1 MIRLLGTNKKFK
13 RSQLSISDLF
23 LAVCIFIVLIGAVI
37 FIYSHYASEFES
49 RQEFNRM
56 QLNAFQTAE
65 LLVKS
70 GGSPA
75 GWENMPDQTALMGF
89 AYNSNSKRNLSSQK
103 VGAFVNMSYPD
114 IKRIFGTNYDFYFKI
129 TDIEGNVMA
138 DKGSNLTDSP
148 GARAVSVER
157 RVLYNGQNAVLLFA
171 LHE

>member
-1 MIRLLGTNKKFK
+1 MLGINKKFK
-13 RSQLSISDLF
+13 KSQLSISDLF

-37 FIYSHYASEFES
+37 FIYSHYSSEFES

-75 GWENMPDQTALMGF
+75 GWENMPDQTTIMGF
-89 AYNSNSKRNLSSQK
+89 AHNSNSKRNISSQK
-103 VGAFVNMSYPD
+103 VGAFVNMSYSD
-114 IKRIFGTNYDFYFKI
+114 IKRIFGTNYEFYLRI
-129 TDIEGNVMA
+129 TDIEGNIMA
-138 DKGSNLTDSP
+138 EKGRTPADSP
-148 GARAVSVER
+148 GARAVSIER